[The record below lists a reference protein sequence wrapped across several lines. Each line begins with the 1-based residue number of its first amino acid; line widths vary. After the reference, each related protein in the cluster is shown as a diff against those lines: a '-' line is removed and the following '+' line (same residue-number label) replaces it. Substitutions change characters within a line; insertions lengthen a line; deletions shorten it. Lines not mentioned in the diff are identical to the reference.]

1 VDKNSRQTTRF
12 GTKKGFLTLKAVQK
26 IKWKAVKFL
35 VPNVFQEKAACRNAI
50 FFLVYHKW
58 KTLEVYFLN
67 KGAYCQNSKNK
78 GVGKMD
84 FSLSVPQCPFILPP

>member
-1 VDKNSRQTTRF
+1 MYFKKRQ
-12 GTKKGFLTLKAVQK
+12 
-26 IKWKAVKFL
+26 L
-35 VPNVFQEKAACRNAI
+35 VEMQF